1 MTSYSPPPQTQV
13 STNANFFVYALHF
26 LWYNRFMM
34 TTVAVEINDFTKKYQ
49 NVTAVNNLNFSVA
62 KGKIVGFVGKNG
74 AGKSTTLRAL
84 FNLIKPTAGSMK
96 VFGLDSQKN
105 AKEIKRLASY
115 VASEAS
121 FYDNIT
127 CKQLLQFAL
136 FFTESSLED
145 VEDLALYFELDLTK
159 KINTLS
165 LGNRKKLSLIQGL
178 IKKSQLLVLDEPTNG
193 LDPLMQNK
201 LFALLRKEQ
210 ENGTTILLS
219 SHNLSEIEKYC
230 DAVAIIKD
238 GELVDFFDM
247 KDVKIKH
254 KQILWLQTKDG
265 KTENYEIDEDINAV
279 IAKLAK
285 MDLAAV
291 EIKTKTVE
299 DEFIEYYRGDE
310 KQHESN

>member
-1 MTSYSPPPQTQV
+1 
-13 STNANFFVYALHF
+13 
-26 LWYNRFMM
+26 MM

-178 IKKSQLLVLDEPTNG
+178 IKKSQLIVLDEPTNG